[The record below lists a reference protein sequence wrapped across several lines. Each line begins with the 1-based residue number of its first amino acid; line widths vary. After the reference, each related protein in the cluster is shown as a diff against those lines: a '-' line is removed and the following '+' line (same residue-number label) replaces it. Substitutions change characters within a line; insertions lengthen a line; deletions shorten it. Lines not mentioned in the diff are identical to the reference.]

1 MLDDSHYQTRLLG
14 ICGSTRKGSWNLAL
28 LRTAAALTADD
39 VSLSIQNVGDLPHYD
54 QDRDDTLG
62 GTDTPGP
69 VVDLRRSVSEAD
81 ALIVASPEYNWSF
94 SGVLKNAL
102 DWCSRPAFASI
113 LAGKPTLL
121 IGASGGPAG
130 TGRAQLHL
138 RQVLLSTRT
147 PVLIDCLQVPNAADH
162 FDAAGCIT
170 SPEIKSQLQSLI
182 ATLVT
187 YTEVERSQL
196 DVID

>member
-1 MLDDSHYQTRLLG
+1 MCKIKPMLDDSHYQTRLLG

-81 ALIVASPEYNWSF
+81 ALIVASPELQTGRSL
-94 SGVLKNAL
+94 G
-102 DWCSRPAFASI
+102 CSRMR
-113 LAGKPTLL
+113 LT
-121 IGASGGPAG
+121 GAPG
-130 TGRAQLHL
+130 LHSRRYWL
-138 RQVLLSTRT
+138 E
-147 PVLIDCLQVPNAADH
+147 
-162 FDAAGCIT
+162 
-170 SPEIKSQLQSLI
+170 SPHS
-182 ATLVT
+182 
-187 YTEVERSQL
+187 
-196 DVID
+196 